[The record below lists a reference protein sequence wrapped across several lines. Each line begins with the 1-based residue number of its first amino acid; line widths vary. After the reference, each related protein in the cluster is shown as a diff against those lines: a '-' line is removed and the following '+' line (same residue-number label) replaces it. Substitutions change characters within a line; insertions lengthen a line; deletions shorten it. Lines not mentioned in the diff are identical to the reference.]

1 MPWAIASLGDSDF
14 VLRSRRHNREWREWM
29 AGEIAALSNH
39 GLKVIPSHAN
49 FLMVMF
55 EGKTSAG
62 DVNAALMEAGY
73 VVRWLPGQG
82 LANGLRIT
90 IGSEAENRGLMAAL
104 RQILEQHS

>member
-1 MPWAIASLGDSDF
+1 
-14 VLRSRRHNREWREWM
+14 
-29 AGEIAALSNH
+29 
-39 GLKVIPSHAN
+39 
-49 FLMVMF
+49 
-55 EGKTSAG
+55 
-62 DVNAALMEAGY
+62 MEAGY